1 MDLTFEYLNLI
12 QSDGIIKEYFD
23 EIKAI
28 NERNFIDFSA
38 PRALAV
44 AVGFGSQ
51 IFDVPVENLID
62 YSYLTEEYDE
72 QAIKDLMSQLK
83 PEFVRIYHL
92 STEENADIELKYA
105 DGSYRTEPIPTE
117 DISRWKTSI
126 ALSLIHI

>member
-1 MDLTFEYLNLI
+1 MSYLVDEGFIESGNASIQSKVWGYDGSAFIDYVLTEKGVENKNLILDLTFEYLNLI

-62 YSYLTEEYDE
+62 YSYLCLLY
-72 QAIKDLMSQLK
+72 
-83 PEFVRIYHL
+83 
-92 STEENADIELKYA
+92 
-105 DGSYRTEPIPTE
+105 
-117 DISRWKTSI
+117 TSPSPRD
-126 ALSLIHI
+126 A